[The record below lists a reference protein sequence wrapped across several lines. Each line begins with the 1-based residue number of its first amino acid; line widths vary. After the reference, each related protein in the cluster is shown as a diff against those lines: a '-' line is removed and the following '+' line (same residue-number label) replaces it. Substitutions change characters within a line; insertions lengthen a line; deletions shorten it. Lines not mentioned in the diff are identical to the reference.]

1 MVRQLALAHAAG
13 KRGLGAGD
21 DGGVLAAWPSA
32 STGFLLLV
40 ARAAD
45 LAGEMSAGSVDLLGF
60 TPVPAPGV
68 RISGQRQALVCVPG
82 LGPLLRLSASAPQR
96 LRLKP
101 AGTLGTVRAERGD
114 LSPGC
119 QSCIPRVQS
128 APLHVRLP
136 TLSSG
141 TSHFIPRWPQLSALS
156 ERLCPG
162 TWCFA
167 PNFLPSLR
175 ST

>member
-21 DGGVLAAWPSA
+21 DGGVLAAWPPA

-101 AGTLGTVRAERGD
+101 AGTLGTVRAEGAICPLGARAA
-114 LSPGC
+114 SPGC
-119 QSCIPRVQS
+119 RAPRCTC
-128 APLHVRLP
+128 ACLP
-136 TLSSG
+136 CHLGLLTLSQG
-141 TSHFIPRWPQLSALS
+141 GLSI
-156 ERLCPG
+156 CP
-162 TWCFA
+162 F
-167 PNFLPSLR
+167 
-175 ST
+175 